1 MIDFYAR
8 PGPLTGIGPR
18 HRPLVD
24 NLPADPQA
32 IAHAAQGLVIQ
43 PFDATPAGV
52 PGTRQPERE
61 IRSADGMLDV
71 IAGLSPAPLAE
82 ARPPAQRVIG
92 CCRHFV
98 TLAVAIMRHKGIAA
112 RARCGFGSYFTA
124 GQWID
129 HWIAEVWDGAR
140 WVRIDVE
147 HLDGPQPVDHADLAP
162 GTFATGGESWQL
174 VRSGKAD
181 PMAFGVGFTTNFGP
195 GEIRANAIRD
205 LAALVKVEML
215 NWDEWG
221 RMVESFKGQTGPDY
235 DALIDRVAAVAAAD
249 DAAAIR
255 ALYDTQDLAVPPVMI

>member
-1 MIDFYAR
+1 MIDFYAQ

-18 HRPLVD
+18 HRQLVD
-24 NLPADPQA
+24 DLPADPLA

-52 PGTRQPERE
+52 PDARQPERE
-61 IRSADGMLDV
+61 IRSADGMLDI

-82 ARPPAQRVIG
+82 ARPPQQRVIG

-98 TLAVAIMRHKGIAA
+98 TLAVAIMRDKGIPA

-129 HWIAEVWDGAR
+129 HWIAEVWDGTR
-140 WVRIDVE
+140 WVRVDVE
-147 HLDGPQPVDHADLAP
+147 HLDGPQPVDHTDLAP
-162 GTFATGGESWQL
+162 GTFATGGESWRL
-174 VRSGKAD
+174 VRSGTAD
-181 PMAFGVGFTTNFGP
+181 PMAFGIAFTTNFGA
-195 GEIRANAIRD
+195 GEIRANAVRD

-221 RMVESFKGQTGPDY
+221 RMVESYQGQTGPDY
-235 DALIDRVAAVAAAD
+235 DALIDRVADVAAAD
-249 DAAAIR
+249 DVAATR
-255 ALYDTQDLAVPPVMI
+255 ALYDTQDLAVPPAMI